1 MFQLKNVEKI
11 FASSIVLLLTACMA
25 ASGNA
30 AEIANS
36 KCTKIDRIRV
46 VNDKT
51 YKCTKRAK
59 SLRWKLQTEK
69 AISFKR
75 PTNFDDL
82 LGNEAAITY
91 WAWKSAADQIRS
103 APEPVITIISL
114 LGPKSFRVNENF
126 KSPIFNTAKLYHK
139 LPQPKLVNIIHYTF
153 QDKAWAQ
160 KTYEGFNPYKTGEER
175 ATQAWNYCRTETTC
189 WGGGVDNDQNGEAII
204 FLAQQRSNFQE
215 ANHTSGTLE
224 AHEFTHNIQM
234 ASLWKEGRND
244 RTMPSWFWEGMAQYS
259 QAAAVYFEDINKY
272 RKERKRVTEEL
283 VRPNT
288 IYNSDWINNFL
299 SSSSG
304 DWNHWRQYETWR
316 LYDIGA
322 HLVEIL
328 VAVKG
333 IDSIGEMLTAMSI
346 GKSYSQAFE
355 EIYGVAWSEARPK
368 ISKAISSVARYQA
381 N

>member
-1 MFQLKNVEKI
+1 MRLRAILLTFALLAGSTPTFAADLSGLKCKKAGQLK
-11 FASSIVLLLTACMA
+11 T
-25 ASGNA
+25 SGNFDF
-30 AEIANS
+30 
-36 KCTKIDRIRV
+36 KCVKKSGTLVWRK
-46 VNDKT
+46 
-51 YKCTKRAK
+51 TKRV
-59 SLRWKLQTEK
+59 SEK
-69 AISFKR
+69 APDR
-75 PTNFDDL
+75 PTSFDEL
-82 LGNEAAITY
+82 LGNEKGITY
-91 WAWKSAADQIRS
+91 WAWKSAGEQIKLAS
-103 APEPVITIISL
+103 EPKITINSL
-114 LGPKSFRVNENF
+114 LGPNSYRINEDYRT
-126 KSPIFNTAKLYHK
+126 SIISTAKLYSK
-139 LPQPKLVNIIHYTF
+139 FPQPKLVNIIHYTY
-153 QDKAWAQ
+153 QDRDWAQ
-160 KTYEGFNPYKTGEER
+160 KTYESFSPYKTGEER

-189 WGGGVDNDQNGEAII
+189 WGGGVDNDKNGEAII
-204 FLAQQRSNFQE
+204 FLAQQLKNRMDSNF
-215 ANHTSGTLE
+215 TSGTVE
-224 AHEFTHNIQM
+224 AHEYTHNVQM
-234 ASLWKEGRND
+234 ASLWSNGKND

-272 RKERKRVTEEL
+272 KKERKRVTQDL

-299 SSSSG
+299 SSTSG
-304 DWNHWRQYETWR
+304 DWNYWRQYETWR

-333 IDSIGEMLTAMSI
+333 IDSIGEMLKAMSI